1 MDDITYTFNQLN
13 RERKSLVPSARKR
26 TNGSKSHKCSLPC
39 DNLTPAQ
46 QRKLSG
52 PVRTYNIT
60 KPMSWEQFKTMP
72 MDLQEAYLRYLH
84 QRFGVTQQTISTV
97 LFELSPRGLNA
108 YVHKEGLDSVARR
121 GDRDKPEGREALSK
135 WVQDGGDAEPTTE
148 ELLTDNSEPV
158 EPEVPVMIDEPV
170 MPDEPVEPVSSDEP
184 VEPVSSDEP
193 DMTVNPTTRNPITSA
208 TLRMAGN
215 ADDILATL
223 ARFITGGKVMADVNI
238 TYLKEEN

>member
-1 MDDITYTFNQLN
+1 M
-13 RERKSLVPSARKR
+13 
-26 TNGSKSHKCSLPC
+26 
-39 DNLTPAQ
+39 
-46 QRKLSG
+46 
-52 PVRTYNIT
+52 
-60 KPMSWEQFKTMP
+60 
-72 MDLQEAYLRYLH
+72 
-84 QRFGVTQQTISTV
+84 TQQTIGTV
-97 LFELSPRGLNA
+97 LFDLSPRGLNA